1 MTKYSSRNIFGIPL
15 SPWKVQKLERSGWF
29 TRYFCHGQTIRERTS
44 EEPVGNIL
52 SVAQR
57 DGKISVYALLWATF
71 SIERRP
77 LLQFIDCYAPIPGA
91 RTVRKALTGAG
102 GIVTYHVNDPLPE
115 GFLPLRFLTYVCYY
129 NGKEVI
135 VEANSPHHARTL
147 AMPLFGLTSISLIIA
162 RRKHF
167 GAKRQLELEL
177 VHGSIE
183 RLALDQR

>member
-1 MTKYSSRNIFGIPL
+1 M
-15 SPWKVQKLERSGWF
+15 
-29 TRYFCHGQTIRERTS
+29 
-44 EEPVGNIL
+44 
-52 SVAQR
+52 
-57 DGKISVYALLWATF
+57 
-71 SIERRP
+71 
-77 LLQFIDCYAPIPGA
+77 
-91 RTVRKALTGAG
+91 
-102 GIVTYHVNDPLPE
+102 TYHVNDPLPE
-115 GFLPLRFLTYVCYY
+115 GSLPLRFLTYVCYY